1 VSIAPARSE
10 TDQGTQC
17 LVSGPW
23 DAFDRI
29 YCISLAQRPDRCQSA
44 RSQFQRIGLADRVE
58 FVIVDK
64 HPTDSERGI
73 FESHLACL
81 RAGLAAHANK
91 IVIFEDDI
99 LISRFS
105 PQRLR
110 QAAHF
115 MDCNHAWRLFFFGCF
130 VNSSRRTP
138 FPSVVKV
145 SYRCTA
151 HAYVVSREFAEKL
164 VNMPWQGIPYDDLLR
179 ATAGDG
185 VYAIYPAFAFQNASS
200 TDNDNLRR
208 VDRVRRIFGGFR
220 LLQQW
225 NEFSARRI
233 VPIVAAHVALALL
246 VILILLFHYGMP
258 WR

>member
-1 VSIAPARSE
+1 VSISPARLE
-10 TDQGTQC
+10 TDPGTQSV
-17 LVSGPW
+17 LSDPW
-23 DAFDRI
+23 QSFERI
-29 YCISLAQRPDRCQSA
+29 YCISLAQRPDRCRSA
-44 RSQFQRIGLADRVE
+44 RAQFQRIGLADRVE

-81 RAGLAAHANK
+81 RAGLAAGAKK

-99 LISRFS
+99 LIWRFS

-110 QAAHF
+110 HAAHF
-115 MDCNHAWRLFFFGCF
+115 MDCNTDWRLFFFGCF
-130 VNSSRRTP
+130 VNSSRKTT

-151 HAYVVSREFAEKL
+151 HGYVVNREFAEKL
-164 VNMPWQGIPYDDLLR
+164 VDIPWQGIPYDDLLR
-179 ATAGDG
+179 ATADGG

-208 VDRVRRIFGGFR
+208 VDRVRRILGGFR
-220 LLQQW
+220 LLQQF
-225 NEFSARRI
+225 NEFSSRRI
-233 VPIVAAHVALALL
+233 VPIIAAHVVLVLL
-246 VILILLFHYGMP
+246 LLLILLLRYGIP